1 MRRRAIPSPEANTN
15 LTNDPW
21 MTFGGGTFGNSV
33 QRTELK
39 DRPLIAGAS
48 MTLIPNMTLS
58 LAGGHGSRRTFLVI
72 VEEDEHTQV

>member
-33 QRTELK
+33 LLLSTANGAEGPTINRWRVNDLDTK
-39 DRPLIAGAS
+39 HDLI
-48 MTLIPNMTLS
+48 L
-58 LAGGHGSRRTFLVI
+58 SRRSR
-72 VEEDEHTQV
+72 E